1 MKRFINELKYL
12 NRGMPTFTKIILGV
26 IAAYIFISFGEN
38 ILFNPSIFINIAI
51 LIFSLLV
58 HEISHGLM
66 AYICGDSTAKNY
78 GRLSLNPLHHLDPLG
93 TIFPILLILSGS
105 SFVFGWA
112 KPVPINYYR
121 LKYGRV
127 GEFLVAIAGVL
138 SNIILAIIGM
148 ILFKHFYEVLAPLH
162 LLKPILYMISLNIL
176 LAVFN
181 IIPIPPLDGSRVLA
195 SIGSYDLRDSIF
207 HMDRYGIFII
217 MILSWTGILYKFI
230 APAYMAI
237 LSFLDKLI

>member
-1 MKRFINELKYL
+1 
-12 NRGMPTFTKIILGV
+12 
-26 IAAYIFISFGEN
+26 
-38 ILFNPSIFINIAI
+38 
-51 LIFSLLV
+51 
-58 HEISHGLM
+58 M

-93 TIFPILLILSGS
+93 TLFPILLILSGS

-138 SNIILAIIGM
+138 SNILLAIIGM
-148 ILFKHFYEVLAPLH
+148 FLFKYFYEILAPLH
-162 LLKPILYMISLNIL
+162 LLKPVLYMISLNIL

-181 IIPIPPLDGSRVLA
+181 IMPIPPLDGSRVLA
-195 SIGSYDLRDSIF
+195 SIGNYDLRDSIF

-217 MILSWTGILYKFI
+217 MILSWTGILYRFI
-230 APAYMAI
+230 GPAYMSI
-237 LSFLDKLI
+237 LSF

>member
-12 NRGMPTFTKIILGV
+12 NRGMPTSTKIIIGV
-26 IAAYIFISFGEN
+26 IVAYILLSFGKN

-58 HEISHGLM
+58 HEISHGLI
-66 AYICGDSTAKNY
+66 AYICGDNTAKKY

-93 TIFPILLILSGS
+93 TLFPIFMILSGS
-105 SFVFGWA
+105 SFIFGWA

-127 GEFLVAIAGVL
+127 GEFLVAIAGVA
-138 SNIILAIIGM
+138 SNILLAIIGM
-148 ILFKHFYEVLAPLH
+148 FMFKYMYDILATLH
-162 LLKPILYMISLNIL
+162 LLEAVLYMISLNIL

-181 IIPIPPLDGSRVLA
+181 IMPIPPLDGSRVLA

-217 MILSWTGILYKFI
+217 LILSWTGLLYRFI
-230 APAYMAI
+230 APAYMSI
-237 LSFLDKLI
+237 LAFLDKII

>member
-12 NRGMPTFTKIILGV
+12 NRGMPTSTKIIIGV
-26 IAAYIFISFGEN
+26 IVTYILLSFGKN

-58 HEISHGLM
+58 HEISHGLI
-66 AYICGDSTAKNY
+66 AYICGDNTAKKY

-93 TIFPILLILSGS
+93 TLFPIFMILSGS
-105 SFVFGWA
+105 SFIFGWA

-121 LKYGRV
+121 LKYGRI
-127 GEFLVAIAGVL
+127 GEFLVAIAGVT
-138 SNIILAIIGM
+138 SNILLAIIGM
-148 ILFKHFYEVLAPLH
+148 FMFKYMYDILATLH
-162 LLKPILYMISLNIL
+162 LLEAVLYMISLNIL

-181 IIPIPPLDGSRVLA
+181 IMPIPPLDGSRVLA
-195 SIGSYDLRDSIF
+195 SIGSYDLRESIF

-217 MILSWTGILYKFI
+217 LILSWTGLLYRFI
-230 APAYMAI
+230 APAYMSI
-237 LSFLDKLI
+237 LAFLDKII

>member
-12 NRGMPTFTKIILGV
+12 NRDMPTPTKIIIGV
-26 IAAYIFISFGEN
+26 IVLYIFLSFGRN
-38 ILFNPSIFINIAI
+38 IIFNPSIFINIAI
-51 LIFSLLV
+51 LLFSLLV
-58 HEISHGLM
+58 HEVAHGFM
-66 AYICGDSTAKNY
+66 AYICGDNTAKNY

-121 LKYGRV
+121 LKHGRV
-127 GEFLVAIAGVL
+127 GEFLVAIAGVMA
-138 SNIILAIIGM
+138 NILLAVIGM
-148 ILFKHFYEVLAPLH
+148 ILFKHFYDILAPLH
-162 LLKPILYMISLNIL
+162 LLEPILYMISLNIL

-195 SIGSYDLRDSIF
+195 SIGSSDLRDTIF

-217 MILSWTGILYKFI
+217 LILSWTGILYKFI
-230 APAYMAI
+230 SPAYMAI
-237 LSFLDKLI
+237 LAFLDKLI

>member
-1 MKRFINELKYL
+1 MKRFIEELKYL
-12 NRGMPTFTKIILGV
+12 NRGMPTTTKIIIVV
-26 IAAYIFISFGEN
+26 ILLYVILSFGKN
-38 ILFNPSIFINIAI
+38 LIFNPSIFINIVI

-58 HEISHGLM
+58 HELSHGVM
-66 AYICGDSTAKNY
+66 AFICGDNTAKRY
-78 GRLSLNPLHHLDPLG
+78 GRLSLNPLNHLDPLG

-138 SNIILAIIGM
+138 SNILLAILGM
-148 ILFKHFYEVLAPLH
+148 FMFKYMYEILIVTHLIEPVLYL
-162 LLKPILYMISLNIL
+162 ISLNIL

-181 IIPIPPLDGSRVLA
+181 IMPIPPLDGSRVLA
-195 SIGSYDLRDSIF
+195 AIGNYDLRESIF
-207 HMDRYGIFII
+207 SMDRYGIFII
-217 MILSWTGILYKFI
+217 MILSWTGLLYKFI
-230 APAYMAI
+230 APVYMAI
-237 LSFLDKLI
+237 LSVLDKII

>member
-12 NRGMPTFTKIILGV
+12 NRGMPTSTKIIIGV
-26 IAAYIFISFGEN
+26 IIVYIFLSFGKN
-38 ILFNPSIFINIAI
+38 FLFNPSIFINIII

-66 AYICGDSTAKNY
+66 AYICGDNTAKKY

-93 TIFPILLILSGS
+93 TLLPIFMILSGS
-105 SFVFGWA
+105 SFIFGWA

-127 GEFLVAIAGVL
+127 GEFLVAIAGVT
-138 SNIILAIIGM
+138 SNILLAIIGM
-148 ILFKHFYEVLAPLH
+148 FMFKYMYDILATLH
-162 LLKPILYMISLNIL
+162 LLEPVLYMISLNIL

-181 IIPIPPLDGSRVLA
+181 IMPIPPLDGSRVLA
-195 SIGSYDLRDSIF
+195 SIGSYDLRESIF

-217 MILSWTGILYKFI
+217 LILSWTGLLYKFI
-230 APAYMAI
+230 APAYMSI
-237 LSFLDKLI
+237 LAFLDKII